1 MLVLVHGAV
10 ILTPAN
16 YKGRSDFNADGDV
29 DVGDVMMGFAKTILT
44 MCNP

>member
-16 YKGRSDFNADGDV
+16 YKGRSDFNAD
-29 DVGDVMMGFAKTILT
+29 VGDVMMGFAKTILT